1 MGVKLQSALGGSVEL
16 NAPSTASNFTMTVP
30 TTNGTV
36 ATTDQ
41 LQNFRNKIINGGLD
55 IWQRGTSL
63 SLTTTVYG
71 PDRFQ
76 ISSTSSSSVT
86 RSTDVPSNL
95 RSRYSMSVT
104 SDQWGNGAVQIIED
118 LANYVNGKTYT
129 ISFWAKGTGA
139 SVGKTFKIS
148 IGWAPEDPNLKTLS
162 SEWQYY
168 TRTITFASNFR
179 AINGAGDNL
188 YLAPVR
194 SLDGAN
200 LASGNTVL
208 ITQIQMEEGSVAT
221 PFEQRPIGLEL
232 ALCQRYYEQYGPGY
246 RVNLGV
252 VTSTGSAQQSV
263 GGIQWLVPK
272 RTNPSVT
279 VSGLWRTLGQ
289 AQGAA
294 ITLSFNEVTRTEA
307 LMIGTAASNYTSGV
321 ANHIQSD
328 DSATGRVNVSAEL

>member
-162 SEWQYY
+162 SDWQYY

-179 AINGAGDNL
+179 ATNGAGDNL
-188 YLAPVR
+188 YLHPVR

-208 ITQIQMEEGSVAT
+208 MTQIQMEEGSVAT

-232 ALCQRYYEQYGPGY
+232 ALCQRYYEVFASNNSGS
-246 RVNLGV
+246 NLTV
-252 VTSTGSAQQSV
+252 RYTIPKRTTPTLVRTGEWISSSENGTFVSV
-263 GGIQWLVPK
+263 GEATQVFLFNSGGIQVGG
-272 RTNPSVT
+272 RY
-279 VSGLWRTLGQ
+279 
-289 AQGAA
+289 
-294 ITLSFNEVTRTEA
+294 
-307 LMIGTAASNYTSGV
+307 TAN
-321 ANHIQSD
+321 
-328 DSATGRVNVSAEL
+328 AEL